1 MAEWN
6 QADIQALS
14 RAFQESSIFLTGAEL
29 GVYDLL
35 ASQSLTADEIAV
47 RAGSTLRGITIL
59 LDALT
64 AMGLLVKDNGRYCC
78 EPSAAPLLVA
88 DGPDSLLPSV
98 LHAAELWHRWSRLP
112 EIVGGQRPTSE
123 ANRRAFIGAMNIGAS
138 AQADRIIA
146 LVQPG
151 PARRLLD
158 VGGASGTYTLAF
170 LRAVPEM
177 KATLFDQ
184 PTVVE
189 MARGRVGAAGML
201 DRVTLVPGDFYT
213 DPLPSGHD
221 LAFLSAII
229 HQSSLEQNAA
239 LFRKVFAALDPGG
252 RIVIRDHVLSPDRT
266 SPRSG
271 AIFAVNMLSATT
283 GGNCYTFDEIQRAL
297 QQAGFARVKQ
307 TNSGARMDSLVEAFK
322 P

>member
-35 ASQSLTADEIAV
+35 AGQSLTADEIAA
-47 RAGSTLRGITIL
+47 RTGSTLRGITIL

-64 AMGLLVKDNGRYCC
+64 AMGLLVKDNGRYRC
-78 EPSAAPLLVA
+78 EPYAAPLLAA
-88 DGPDSLLPSV
+88 DGPDSLLPYV
-98 LHAAELWHRWSRLP
+98 LHAAERWSRLP

-138 AQADRIIA
+138 AQADRIVA

-189 MARGRVGAAGML
+189 MARGQVSAAGML
-201 DRVTLVPGDFYT
+201 DRVTLVPGDFYM

-221 LAFLSAII
+221 LAYVSAII
-229 HQSSLEQNAA
+229 HQNSLEQNAA

-271 AIFAVNMLSATT
+271 TIFAVNMLSATL
-283 GGNCYTFDEIQRAL
+283 GGNCYTFDEIQSAL

-307 TNSGARMDSLVEAFK
+307 TNSGTRMDSLVEAFK